1 MSTKRLIPVVLIA
14 LAVTLGAAD
23 FNQEIG
29 KGVAKL
35 LSAHRQYRN
44 VTFTV
49 EDEIVTVS
57 GKVST
62 WTDRTNLEWS
72 LRRIDHVRNVR
83 NEVVLDPPVVSD
95 EVLRARVRKA
105 LLTAGFDEVRF
116 QAHEGLVLLTG
127 SARTRV
133 QWARI
138 QDVAWSVDG
147 VREVIT
153 RIQVLEE

>member
-14 LAVTLGAAD
+14 LAVTLVAAD
-23 FNQEIG
+23 FNEEIG

-62 WTDRTNLEWS
+62 WTERTDLEWS
-72 LRRIDHVRNVR
+72 LRRIDHVRSVR

-95 EVLRARVRKA
+95 EVLRARLRKA
-105 LLTAGFDEVRF
+105 LLAAGFDDIRF
-116 QAHEGLVLLTG
+116 QAHEGLILLTG
-127 SARTRV
+127 SARNRL

-153 RIQVLEE
+153 RIRVVQE

>member
-1 MSTKRLIPVVLIA
+1 MSTKRLIPAVLIA
-14 LAVTLGAAD
+14 LAVTLAAAD
-23 FNQEIG
+23 LNEEIG

-35 LSAHRQYRN
+35 LSTQREYRN

-72 LRRIDHVRNVR
+72 LRRINHVRNVR

-95 EVLRARVRKA
+95 EVLRARGRKA
-105 LLTAGFDEVRF
+105 LLAAGFDEVRF

-138 QDVAWSVDG
+138 QDVAWSVEG

-153 RIQVLEE
+153 RIRVLEE

>member
-1 MSTKRLIPVVLIA
+1 MSPKRLMPVVLIA
-14 LAVTLGAAD
+14 LAVTLAGAD
-23 FNQEIG
+23 FNEEIG
-29 KGVAKL
+29 KGVTKL
-35 LSAHRQYRN
+35 LSAHREYRN

-72 LRRIDHVRNVR
+72 LRRIKHVRNVR

-95 EVLRARVRKA
+95 ELLRARMRIA
-105 LLTAGFDEVRF
+105 LTAAGFTDVRF

-127 SARTRV
+127 TARTRS
-133 QWARI
+133 QWTRI
-138 QDVAWSVDG
+138 HDVAWSVEG

-153 RIQVLEE
+153 RIRVLEE